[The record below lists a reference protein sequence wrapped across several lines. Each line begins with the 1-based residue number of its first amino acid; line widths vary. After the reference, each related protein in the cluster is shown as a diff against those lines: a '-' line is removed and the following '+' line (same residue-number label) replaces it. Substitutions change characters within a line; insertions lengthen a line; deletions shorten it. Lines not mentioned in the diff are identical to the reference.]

1 MDMRTIVIA
10 LSTALLAGAAF
21 AQEPATQ
28 TTPAKAAK
36 QSTPA
41 GPAKQTTPADY
52 SRPTLMRLFVIDPQT
67 GPPTPSIEQEVGAV
81 RVRSRFANVLIGYLP
96 FFAPFPGSVP
106 TTTRQMVDPF
116 VMTHMEIPAGPRVMA
131 RERARELR
139 RIERLTR
146 EPSRTPDTTTATVKV
161 ATP

>member
-1 MDMRTIVIA
+1 MTMRTIVLL
-10 LSTALLAGAAF
+10 LSTTLLAGAAL
-21 AQEPATQ
+21 AQESATRTAPAQ
-28 TTPAKAAK
+28 SAQQPASAQA
-36 QSTPA
+36 P
-41 GPAKQTTPADY
+41 DY

-67 GPPTPSIEQEVGAV
+67 SGPAPAIDAEVGSV
-81 RVRSRFANVLIGYLP
+81 RLRSRYANVLIGYLP
-96 FFAPFPGSVP
+96 FFAPLPGSVP

-116 VMTHMEIPAGPRVMA
+116 VMTHMEIPSGPRVMR

-146 EPSRTPDTTTATVKV
+146 STPASTESTSTTVK